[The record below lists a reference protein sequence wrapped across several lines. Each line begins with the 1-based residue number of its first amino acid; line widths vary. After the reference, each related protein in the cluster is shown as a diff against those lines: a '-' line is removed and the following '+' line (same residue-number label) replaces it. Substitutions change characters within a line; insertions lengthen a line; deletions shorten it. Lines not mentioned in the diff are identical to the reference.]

1 MFGYF
6 LRYWD
11 TVLEMSWPRF
21 TYVVELN
28 VDSVRN
34 TDPQKLGVIDIRPH
48 YVSMDFIWLFS
59 SLASSINMFLKLGL
73 FFRTHS
79 IIASRVVSIKL
90 TISFILETH
99 VHIVYLFLL
108 LLTQRVQE
116 STTMVMFKHM
126 EILTVNVLKIW
137 P

>member
-48 YVSMDFIWLFS
+48 YVSMNPFLFS
-59 SLASSINMFLKLGL
+59 SFLHLL
-73 FFRTHS
+73 RQ
-79 IIASRVVSIKL
+79 L
-90 TISFILETH
+90 TCF
-99 VHIVYLFLL
+99 
-108 LLTQRVQE
+108 
-116 STTMVMFKHM
+116 
-126 EILTVNVLKIW
+126 
-137 P
+137 

>member
-48 YVSMDFIWLFS
+48 YVSMNAFLFS
-59 SLASSINMFLKLGL
+59 CFLHLL
-73 FFRTHS
+73 RQ
-79 IIASRVVSIKL
+79 L
-90 TISFILETH
+90 TCF
-99 VHIVYLFLL
+99 
-108 LLTQRVQE
+108 
-116 STTMVMFKHM
+116 
-126 EILTVNVLKIW
+126 
-137 P
+137 

>member
-21 TYVVELN
+21 THVVELN

-48 YVSMDFIWLFS
+48 YVSMDFI
-59 SLASSINMFLKLGL
+59 
-73 FFRTHS
+73 
-79 IIASRVVSIKL
+79 
-90 TISFILETH
+90 
-99 VHIVYLFLL
+99 
-108 LLTQRVQE
+108 
-116 STTMVMFKHM
+116 
-126 EILTVNVLKIW
+126 
-137 P
+137 